1 MRRVT
6 VMIGSLVFAGSLMVS
21 WTAPVR
27 ADEPAAGTAKENYE
41 RYCQKCH
48 GEQGKGD
55 GPGAAMLNPKPR
67 DYTDCKVMQNKK
79 DDELIKV
86 ITDGGE
92 ANGMSA
98 DMQPWGGTLSAEEI
112 KQLVKYVRGFCKQ
125 P

>member
-1 MRRVT
+1 MRRVAM
-6 VMIGSLVFAGSLMVS
+6 MIGSLVFAGSLMVS
-21 WTAPVR
+21 WTMPVR
-27 ADEPAAGTAKENYE
+27 ADEPAPGAAKENYE

-92 ANGMSA
+92 SIGMSA